1 MSELRLHGTL
11 TRKLAPL
18 VLRRPDGLV
27 ASPGLVEPERRAHRL
42 DAPLGRLAALPGP
55 SGEGAAPALR
65 ERLAAQGR
73 ARGDALRRELASDR
87 IEVAGC
93 PTGTTFRVSV

>member
-18 VLRRPDGLV
+18 VPRRHDGLV
-27 ASPGLVEPERRAHRL
+27 VVAPGVVEPERR
-42 DAPLGRLAALPGP
+42 
-55 SGEGAAPALR
+55 
-65 ERLAAQGR
+65 
-73 ARGDALRRELASDR
+73 
-87 IEVAGC
+87 IEVAGS

>member
-18 VLRRPDGLV
+18 VPRRHAGPV
-27 ASPGLVEPERRAHRL
+27 AFPGVVEPER
-42 DAPLGRLAALPGP
+42 
-55 SGEGAAPALR
+55 
-65 ERLAAQGR
+65 R
-73 ARGDALRRELASDR
+73 ARGDALRRELESDR
-87 IEVAGC
+87 IEVAGS

>member
-11 TRKLAPL
+11 NRKLAPL

-27 ASPGLVEPERRAHRL
+27 VGVVEPERRARRL
-42 DAPLGRLAALPGP
+42 GAPLARLAALPGP

>member
-18 VLRRPDGLV
+18 VPRRHDGLV
-27 ASPGLVEPERRAHRL
+27 VAPGVVEPERR
-42 DAPLGRLAALPGP
+42 
-55 SGEGAAPALR
+55 
-65 ERLAAQGR
+65 
-73 ARGDALRRELASDR
+73 
-87 IEVAGC
+87 IEVAGS

>member
-27 ASPGLVEPERRAHRL
+27 ASPGLVEPERRAR
-42 DAPLGRLAALPGP
+42 RLAALPGP
-55 SGEGAAPALR
+55 SGEAAAPALR
-65 ERLAAQGR
+65 ERLAAQGG
-73 ARGDALRRELASDR
+73 ARGGALRRELASDR